1 MLTFWR
7 GRVYLF
13 VGYASTSGT
22 VDIAPRFL
30 IFYNPTKVYKHL

>member
-1 MLTFWR
+1 MLTLRR

-22 VDIAPRFL
+22 VNIAPRF
-30 IFYNPTKVYKHL
+30 FCAYKPNPK